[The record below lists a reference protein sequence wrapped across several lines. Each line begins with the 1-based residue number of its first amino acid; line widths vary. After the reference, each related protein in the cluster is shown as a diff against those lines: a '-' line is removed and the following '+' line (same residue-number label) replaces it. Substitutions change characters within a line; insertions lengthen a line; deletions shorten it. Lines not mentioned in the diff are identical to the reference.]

1 MQECATKVLLLMNRL
16 LDELDEGINMFDK
29 DINKS
34 YKQRSTKCSMN

>member
-16 LDELDEGINMFDK
+16 SDELDGDINVFDK
-29 DINKS
+29 DVNKS